1 MAYQN
6 IIFEKDRRVAV
17 LTVNRPEKRN
27 ALNLATRREILET
40 VTSIEKDPDVRVL
53 VVTGAGDKAF
63 ISGSDLNEFGRMSPL
78 ECYDF
83 VNTYG
88 QRLYS
93 RLEELDIP
101 VIAMINGL
109 CLGGGCEVAL
119 ACDIRIAS
127 DNAKFG
133 QPEILLGV
141 IPGGGA
147 TQRLPR
153 LVGQGAAR
161 EIIFTGDIIDATE
174 AWRIGL
180 VNRVVPAGELKK
192 VTMEMAQK
200 IAARGSLSLRMAKRA
215 LRMSQE
221 IGVTA
226 GLAFEALAETA
237 AFCSPDRKEG
247 VDAFFEKRQ
256 PAFHDKEKGNQG

>member
-1 MAYQN
+1 MSYEN
-6 IIFEKDRRVAV
+6 IVLEHEGRVVTIAI
-17 LTVNRPEKRN
+17 NRPDKRN
-27 ALNLATRREILET
+27 ALNLATRREIARALDAIQSDTE
-40 VTSIEKDPDVRVL
+40 VGVL
-53 VVTGAGDKAF
+53 VITGIGDKAF

-83 VNTYG
+83 ANTYG
-88 QRLYS
+88 QRLYA

-127 DNAKFG
+127 DSAKFG
-133 QPEILLGV
+133 QPEILLGM
-141 IPGGGA
+141 IPGSGA
-147 TQRLPR
+147 TQRLAR
-153 LVGQGAAR
+153 LIGQGMAR
-161 EIIFTGDIIDATE
+161 ELIFTGDIIDANE
-174 AWRIGL
+174 ALRTGL
-180 VNRVVPAGELKK
+180 VNRVVPSGELRK

-200 IAARGSLSLRMAKRA
+200 IANRGTLSLKMAKRT

-221 IGVTA
+221 IGVSA

-237 AFCSPDRKEG
+237 VFCCPDRKEG

-256 PAFHDKEKGNQG
+256 PIFHEKKKD